1 MPPQFS
7 RLTSDGSAAVVR
19 RTSSVGQNCD
29 MYTIRLQI
37 NQAFQEAD
45 KDGSGHLSKQELLK
59 VLESLNITLQNP
71 IDDMDVIFDTLDANH
86 SGHIDL
92 DEWGACFEPAIKRF
106 AIAPDAKMDMEDLM
120 KVTFAGILED
130 AKKERSMVIEAFMK
144 AYEKVKDGFGT
155 RFLGSKWRFK
165 IYDAFYGAIED
176 AKIFVPLR
184 YEYLKK
190 KLKEASMDQEP
201 WIKNVLEG
209 SVKAKDDTKES
220 FDRLKSLQDVKKEL
234 RDPKVVME
242 FCSAWLELL
251 TEQELKKAAAE
262 GSDK

>member
-92 DEWGACFEPAIKRF
+92 DEWGACFEPAVSSVVLAPRF
-106 AIAPDAKMDMEDLM
+106 CCFCYEFPHV
-120 KVTFAGILED
+120 VTSLSDQTICH
-130 AKKERSMVIEAFMK
+130 RSRC
-144 AYEKVKDGFGT
+144 KDGHG
-155 RFLGSKWRFK
+155 
-165 IYDAFYGAIED
+165 
-176 AKIFVPLR
+176 
-184 YEYLKK
+184 
-190 KLKEASMDQEP
+190 
-201 WIKNVLEG
+201 
-209 SVKAKDDTKES
+209 
-220 FDRLKSLQDVKKEL
+220 
-234 RDPKVVME
+234 
-242 FCSAWLELL
+242 
-251 TEQELKKAAAE
+251 
-262 GSDK
+262 GSDESYLRGDS